1 MNETGLVG
9 DDPCCVMS
17 SLNMSRPYTNFCC
30 CGGTSIFD
38 RGKDLARVKRRNVQ
52 FTCAK
57 SKMEMAMARV
67 SDVFQLR
74 LPLLPKGIQ
83 IDPIAPIASS

>member
-17 SLNMSRPYTNFCC
+17 SLNMSRLYTNFCC

-57 SKMEMAMARV
+57 SSNVETFNLHAQNQKWRWLWRESVM
-67 SDVFQLR
+67 F
-74 LPLLPKGIQ
+74 
-83 IDPIAPIASS
+83 SS